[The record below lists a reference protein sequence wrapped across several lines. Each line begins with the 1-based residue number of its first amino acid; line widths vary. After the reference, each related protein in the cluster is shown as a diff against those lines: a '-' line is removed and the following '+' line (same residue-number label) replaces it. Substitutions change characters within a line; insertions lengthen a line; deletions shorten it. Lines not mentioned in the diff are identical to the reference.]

1 MTIRLR
7 RKYTRVGQSELRKDG
22 VWRDGEESQRDGKGA
37 GPIETG
43 ILDSLRSGD
52 HPRHATWVQ

>member
-1 MTIRLR
+1 MR

>member
-1 MTIRLR
+1 MECGETER
-7 RKYTRVGQSELRKDG
+7 RVKEMEKG
-22 VWRDGEESQRDGKGA
+22 V

-52 HPRHATWVQ
+52 HPRDAAWVQ

>member
-1 MTIRLR
+1 M
-7 RKYTRVGQSELRKDG
+7 GQSEYRQAG
-22 VWRDGEESQRDGKGA
+22 VWRDEEQSQRDGKGV

-52 HPRHATWVQ
+52 HP